1 MQNKLLIASKVK
13 KTIQYLDKTLINCP
27 NREYILKN
35 NIIKTSYNILELTYK
50 ANIHKNIT
58 YMKDIIVQ
66 INMLEYYIKI
76 SLDKKIISYKKY
88 EYIGNYLLEINKM
101 IKSWIYGEKSRQSI
115 Q

>member
-1 MQNKLLIASKVK
+1 
-13 KTIQYLDKTLINCP
+13 
-27 NREYILKN
+27 
-35 NIIKTSYNILELTYK
+35 
-50 ANIHKNIT
+50 
-58 YMKDIIVQ
+58 MKDIIVQ

-115 Q
+115 